1 MPKSHDHGCVLY
13 RPGERLLA
21 CARARVRLLASGPAA
36 IYATF
41 YPGNSCGIQFDREC
55 LRRVGRLLAALT
67 TSAKLI
73 ACPEGPSG
81 HFLAAAIMQA
91 KGPMPLRGLVVRF
104 REKARPT
111 AHRVLGPPTRPGEKV
126 LLFTVVAD
134 SGQSLVQAAEVLRE
148 ERKLDVRRV
157 VALLGFAPAEEEM
170 RKAGLHFLTV
180 HRLNGEL
187 EAAGE
192 GQAWRDLQAE
202 HQGKSGFC
210 GPLGPGESR
219 SPPPALREPGTRS
232 GG

>member
-1 MPKSHDHGCVLY
+1 MPKSPKRGCVLY
-13 RPGERLLA
+13 RPGERLL
-21 CARARVRLLASGPAA
+21 CSARARIRLLVESGALYAA
-36 IYATF
+36 T
-41 YPGNSCGIQFDREC
+41 YPGNSRGIQFDREC

-67 TSAKLI
+67 TGAKLV
-73 ACPEGPSG
+73 ACPEGPAG

-104 REKARPT
+104 ADKARPT

-126 LLFTVVAD
+126 LLFAVVAD

-192 GQAWRDLQAE
+192 GQAWRDLKAE
-202 HQGKSGFC
+202 YQGKPGFC
-210 GPLGPGESR
+210 GPLDSDVPHGP
-219 SPPPALREPGTRS
+219 PLTLREPGTRS

>member
-1 MPKSHDHGCVLY
+1 MPKSPDHGCILY

-21 CARARVRLLASGPAA
+21 CARARVRLLASGPTV
-36 IYATF
+36 IYAAL

-91 KGPMPLRGLVVRF
+91 KGPMPLRGLLVRF
-104 REKARPT
+104 PDKARPT
-111 AHRVLGPPTRPGEKV
+111 AHRVLGPPTRPGEKA

-134 SGQSLVQAAEVLRE
+134 SGQSLVRAAEMLRE
-148 ERKLDVRRV
+148 ERKLNVRRV
-157 VALLGFAPAEEEM
+157 VALLGFAPAEEEL

-187 EAAGE
+187 EEKSGDD
-192 GQAWRDLQAE
+192 AWRDLKAK
-202 HQGKSGFC
+202 HQGKPGFC
-210 GPLGPGESR
+210 GPLGKQ
-219 SPPPALREPGTRS
+219 A
-232 GG
+232 